1 MEILSSVDPAFVFSG
16 LVVGLLVGMTGVGGG
31 SLMTPILILVFG
43 VHPATAVGTDLLF
56 SASTKTVGTIAH
68 GACNTIRWRV
78 VGLLAIGSVP
88 AALVSLMVLSRLNL
102 NSELARHAITVG
114 LGAVLLLTSLFLF
127 FARPIRRRY
136 SNYFNSLNGVTV
148 SRLTVALGLVMGV
161 LVSFTSVG
169 AGAIGVTVLFLL
181 YPNMPASSIV
191 GSDIAHAVP
200 LTLLAGMGHWIIGS
214 LNMALLLPLLIG
226 SLPGIIL
233 GTYLARCAPE
243 RVLRI
248 ALALTLCS
256 VGLKLVF

>member
-1 MEILSSVDPAFVFSG
+1 MEILNSVDPAFVLSG

-31 SLMTPILILVFG
+31 SLMTPLLILVFG

-56 SASTKTVGTIAH
+56 AASTKTMGTIAH
-68 GACNTIRWRV
+68 GASKTIRWRV
-78 VGLLAIGSVP
+78 VGLLASGSVP
-88 AALVSLMVLSRLNL
+88 ATLVSLTVLSRLNL
-102 NSELARHAITVG
+102 DSEPARHAITAG

-127 FARPIRRRY
+127 CAGPIRRRY

-148 SRLTVALGLVMGV
+148 SKLTVTLGLVMGV

-181 YPNMPASSIV
+181 YPNMPSSSIV

-200 LTLLAGMGHWIIGS
+200 LTLLAGMGHWLIGS
-214 LNMALLLPLLIG
+214 LNITLLLPLLVG
-226 SLPGIIL
+226 SLPGIGL
-233 GTYLARCAPE
+233 GSYLAWCAPE

-248 ALALTLCS
+248 VLALTLCS
-256 VGLKLVF
+256 VGFKLVF